1 MVGYFVKMLWNIKR
15 LKCSLRFERK
25 NIILFKKPTT
35 SPQIQFDIFYLQLT
49 CGQIA
54 LAQMQFWFSHWREAK
69 SFQMTRCLYFPPL
82 ELVCQAALLIMFWL
96 SFCTPFKVGR
106 ESGCPICHLHPRQ
119 TRESGNTDSRS
130 ISVLWTV
137 EVLGQSS
144 GQSWQKNSCLLGAHL
159 LLVHS
164 IQERWREVS
173 KHIVCPGSLQPPPP
187 SLSHCH
193 GHYSAYRLNFPGI
206 SLLVLPIL
214 ALPFLLSILLPKRSS
229 WLYHPPY

>member
-106 ESGCPICHLHPRQ
+106 ESGCPICHLHPPANKGVGKHRFTEHLCAMDRGGAGTEQ
-119 TRESGNTDSRS
+119 WAELTKKFLPSRSSPPSSAFYTREM
-130 ISVLWTV
+130 
-137 EVLGQSS
+137 E
-144 GQSWQKNSCLLGAHL
+144 
-159 LLVHS
+159 
-164 IQERWREVS
+164 
-173 KHIVCPGSLQPPPP
+173 GSE
-187 SLSHCH
+187 
-193 GHYSAYRLNFPGI
+193 
-206 SLLVLPIL
+206 
-214 ALPFLLSILLPKRSS
+214 
-229 WLYHPPY
+229 